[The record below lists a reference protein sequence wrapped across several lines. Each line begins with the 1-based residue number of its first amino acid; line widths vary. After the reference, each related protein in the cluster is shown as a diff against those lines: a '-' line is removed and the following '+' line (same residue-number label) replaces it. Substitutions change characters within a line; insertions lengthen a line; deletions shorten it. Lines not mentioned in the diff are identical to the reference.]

1 MKRVVITGATG
12 FVGANLAE
20 RLVHDG
26 HSVYLLLREGSQS
39 WRIEHLLPHLRP
51 VVVNLLDRQG
61 LKEAL
66 KPIRPDWI
74 FHLAAYGAYAWQE
87 DLDTA
92 LQTNFLGTINLV
104 EACREIEFEAFIN
117 TGSSSEYGLKGYA
130 PSEDDFLNPNSYYAV
145 TKASAT
151 LFCGYIAQ
159 SFNLPIYTLRLYSV
173 YGPYEDP
180 RRLIPTLILK
190 GLESALPPLVH
201 PEVARDFIFTEDV
214 NNACMLVA
222 SRARMLPFGS
232 IYNVG
237 TGRQT
242 TLRNIV
248 ELTRRIFDISSEPQW
263 STMEGRS
270 WDTNIWVANNS
281 KLRATGWKQEYEFE
295 DGYSQTI
302 AWFRN
307 NPRLVEKIYHQQ

>member
-190 GLESALPPLVH
+190 GLERSLPPLVH

-222 SRARMLPFGS
+222 SRASMLPFGS

-242 TLRNIV
+242 TLRDIV
-248 ELTRRIFDISSEPQW
+248 ELTRKIFDISSEPQW

-270 WDTNIWVANNS
+270 WDTDIWVANNS

>member
-1 MKRVVITGATG
+1 
-12 FVGANLAE
+12 
-20 RLVHDG
+20 
-26 HSVYLLLREGSQS
+26 
-39 WRIEHLLPHLRP
+39 
-51 VVVNLLDRQG
+51 VNLLDRQG

-117 TGSSSEYGLKGYA
+117 TGSSSEYGLKSYA

-180 RRLIPTLILK
+180 KRLIPTLILK
-190 GLESALPPLVH
+190 GLERALPPLVH

-214 NNACMLVA
+214 NNACVLVA